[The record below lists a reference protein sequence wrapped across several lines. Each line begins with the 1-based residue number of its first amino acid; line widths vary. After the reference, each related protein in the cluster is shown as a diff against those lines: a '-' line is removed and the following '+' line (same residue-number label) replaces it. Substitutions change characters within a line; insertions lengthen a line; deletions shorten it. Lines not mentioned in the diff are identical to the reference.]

1 MLKKILLTTA
11 LLITTNSHAGII
23 DAQDFKLAENNT
35 SVKGGGL
42 EWLRWDQ
49 TLNIS
54 TDTAL
59 EQYQKQGW
67 RLATYTE
74 MTNLFNVFSFGK
86 SDWLAKTSMKQEH
99 KVAWAKT
106 DDSAHTLF
114 MTLFGITKIGSC
126 STAGSTTVCYD
137 EKDPYH
143 LTKAYYQGLD
153 GQIGLASVLDDFIS
167 ITTKS
172 VPRTQMISPA
182 KCEVDAY
189 GVGCGGGGGGGG
201 GTSPSPSQS
210 KEMHTA
216 SLWHY
221 SEISRTFAS
230 NDAGIALVRNYASAE
245 PNPVSAP
252 ASTSLLALALVAF
265 GLSRRQTLNR

>member
-11 LLITTNSHAGII
+11 LLITTNIAHAGII
-23 DAQDFKLAENNT
+23 NPQDFKLAENN
-35 SVKGGGL
+35 SIVKGGGL

-49 TLNIS
+49 TKNRSI
-54 TDTAL
+54 DNAL
-59 EQYQKQGW
+59 DDYRKQGW
-67 RLATYTE
+67 RLATHTE
-74 MTNLFNVFSFGK
+74 MTDLFNIFSFGK
-86 SDWLAKTSMKQEH
+86 SLWSGMTSDKQQQKVDWVQTE
-99 KVAWAKT
+99 
-106 DDSAHTLF
+106 DSAHTLF

-126 STAGSTTVCYD
+126 STAGSTTVCFD

-153 GQIGLASVLDDFIS
+153 GKIGLASVLDDFIS

-172 VPRTQMISPA
+172 VARTQMVTPA
-182 KCEVDAY
+182 KCEADAY

-201 GTSPSPSQS
+201 GTSPSPTQS

-216 SLWHY
+216 LLWHY
-221 SEISRTFAS
+221 SEISRTFSS
-230 NDAGIALVRNYASAE
+230 NDAGIVLVRNYTSAE

-252 ASTSLLALALVAF
+252 ASTTLLALALVAF
-265 GLSRRQTLNR
+265 GLRRRPT